1 MKLGA
6 VTSMALLVVAL
17 IGLQR
22 LVAADSVAE
31 MGKCTNVM
39 VALSP
44 CLPYM
49 ASAPNNRS
57 SSPSP
62 FCCRPFRASAS
73 SRVSGDRSETC
84 LCYLLRNPSLFGF
97 PVDAERIASLVAI
110 CHLKSRKTPDAY
122 LRSLCREERVHTT
135 AKGQLNGWLMA
146 FERKNLGS
154 PTAPTP
160 QSHNGSASLP
170 PVGSPT
176 GSPTSPTPNHR
187 GSFTFPP
194 VGSPTGSSPP
204 QNHNGSVT
212 LPPVGSPTGFRTS
225 PPPQKHNGSSI
236 SPPMRSPPG
245 SPTLHPPQR
254 HRGNAS
260 SNSPPPQRHHKGS
273 KTAPPPRSSS
283 IVPSK
288 SSSRP
293 TTTTVRNSSCQ
304 FSPGS
309 FTMLVLVSSITLVI
323 TILA

>member
-122 LRSLCREERVHTT
+122 LRSLCR
-135 AKGQLNGWLMA
+135 
-146 FERKNLGS
+146 GS

-194 VGSPTGSSPP
+194 VGSPTGSSSP

-309 FTMLVLVSSITLVI
+309 FTMLFLVSSITLVI

>member
-1 MKLGA
+1 MKLSA
-6 VTSMALLVVAL
+6 ATSMALLVVAL
-17 IGLQR
+17 LGLQR
-22 LVAADSVAE
+22 LLAADTVAE

-73 SRVSGDRSETC
+73 SRVSGNRNETC
-84 LCYLLRNPSLFGF
+84 LCYLVRNPSLFGF
-97 PVDAERIASLVAI
+97 PVDAERIASLVSI

-122 LRSLCREERVHTT
+122 LRSLCR
-135 AKGQLNGWLMA
+135 
-146 FERKNLGS
+146 GS
-154 PTAPTP
+154 PTAPAP
-160 QSHNGSASLP
+160 QSNNGSASLP

-176 GSPTSPTPNHR
+176 GSPTFPPPNHN

-194 VGSPTGSSPP
+194 MGSPTGSSPP

-225 PPPQKHNGSSI
+225 PPPQKHNGSST

-260 SNSPPPQRHHKGS
+260 SNSPPPQGHHKGS
-273 KTAPPPRSSS
+273 KTAPPPRSST
-283 IVPSK
+283 IVPGK

-304 FSPGS
+304 FSPGL
-309 FTMLVLVSSITLVI
+309 FTMLFLVFSITLVI
-323 TILA
+323 TILAQHSH